1 MARNYHTLNS
11 QTRLSEEKLSTILR
25 KNGQQLLP
33 MVDLIT
39 QSRLAIDELIDC
51 VGRATIETILEV
63 SAEQVAG
70 TRQPG
75 KSRRGGVVWYG
86 RQPGRVYLGD
96 RKLAVGRPRL
106 REHGR
111 GQDKEVMVPAYA
123 ALQNRKAMQT
133 RMLEILMNGVST
145 RSYQHV
151 IPEMAES
158 VGLSKSSV
166 SQETME
172 ASEAALKQLLEQRL
186 DDKDFIVIY
195 IDGLHCGEYCVIG
208 AVGVDMEGHKR
219 VLGVH
224 AGATENGAACKDLLQ
239 NLVDHGLDPGVQR

>member
-11 QTRLSEEKLSTILR
+11 QTSVSEEKLTTFLK

-39 QSRLAIDELIDC
+39 QSRLAIEELIDC
-51 VGRATIETILEV
+51 VGRATVETVLEV

-75 KSRRGGVVWYG
+75 KVRAGRVVWYG

-96 RKLAVGRPRL
+96 RKLTVERPRL
-106 REHGR
+106 RQRGR
-111 GQDKEVMVPAYA
+111 GRNKEVMVPAYA
-123 ALQNRKAMQT
+123 ALQNRKALQA
-133 RMLEILMNGVST
+133 RMLEIMMNGVST

-158 VGLSKSSV
+158 VGISKSSV
-166 SQETME
+166 SQETIE
-172 ASEAALKQLLEQRL
+172 APRQL
-186 DDKDFIVIY
+186 
-195 IDGLHCGEYCVIG
+195 
-208 AVGVDMEGHKR
+208 
-219 VLGVH
+219 
-224 AGATENGAACKDLLQ
+224 
-239 NLVDHGLDPGVQR
+239 